1 MYDPSSFHVVLEQ
14 CCVCFAWV
22 NRKVQNSYRTR
33 SATKLDFVVLDD
45 NASMNREN
53 IYDYFLMFES
63 IDGGY

>member
-1 MYDPSSFHVVLEQ
+1 
-14 CCVCFAWV
+14 VCFAWV